1 MIAAS
6 RTCNRLLLVLALALA
21 ATASW
26 GATYRW
32 TDAAGNV
39 VYGDLPPPGVQ
50 AELLGA
56 PPPPAD
62 QADPPT
68 AAEPGESS
76 ATDGGAAGTTDAV
89 GESTA
94 PTPSPEALQ
103 RDQQRRA
110 LEARQLAEAKR
121 KNCAAA
127 RNNLEMLE
135 RNRPLRLESQGKDRE
150 RSRRVSAEERARM
163 VREAQQQMRD
173 NCN

>member
-1 MIAAS
+1 MIAAV
-6 RTCNRLLLVLALALA
+6 RIRNRLLLVLALALA

-39 VYGDLPPPGVQ
+39 VYGDLPPAGVQ

-62 QADPPT
+62 QADPP
-68 AAEPGESS
+68 AAADAGASN
-76 ATDGGAAGTTDAV
+76 AAGSGAPDTADTT
-89 GESTA
+89 TA
-94 PTPSPEALQ
+94 PAAPAPSPEALQ

-110 LEARQLAEAKR
+110 LEARQLAEARR

-127 RNNLEMLE
+127 RNNLETLE

-150 RSRRVSAEERARM
+150 RARRVSAEERTRM
-163 VREAQQQMRD
+163 IREAQQQIRD